1 MASRLQ
7 DVILRGLAA
16 GKPLAT
22 AVAPGTLYYS
32 TDLSATERS
41 DGLVWESYSGSGS
54 SVPLHAP
61 THSLGGT
68 DPVDVTDLAGY
79 PGGGTTFLKD
89 DGTFG
94 APSGGVPASHTATH
108 NAGGTDPITIT
119 NLAGFPGGTTNF
131 LRSDGTFNAPVAAPR
146 ISTISMIID
155 GGASVITT
163 GLKGYLEIPFACTI
177 QAVTLLADVSGSIV
191 VDIWKDTYANYPP
204 VVADTIVASAK
215 PTISAALKSQN
226 TTLTGWNTTINA
238 GDILGFNVD
247 SVATIKKLTLSLKV
261 QIP

>member
-7 DVILRGLAA
+7 DVILRGLTVD
-16 GKPLAT
+16 KPLAT
-22 AVAPGTLYYS
+22 LVAPGTLYFS
-32 TDLSATERS
+32 TDADATERS
-41 DGLVWESYSGSGS
+41 NGTIWESYSGVLSSG
-54 SVPLHAP
+54 VALHAA
-61 THSLGGT
+61 THNSAGT
-68 DPVDVTDLAGY
+68 DPV
-79 PGGGTTFLKD
+79 
-89 DGTFG
+89 
-94 APSGGVPASHTATH
+94 
-108 NAGGTDPITIT
+108 TIT
-119 NLAGFPGGTTNF
+119 TLAGFPGGATTF
-131 LRSDGTFNAPVAAPR
+131 LRDDGVFAALPAAAPR
-146 ISTISMIID
+146 TGVISMIID

-204 VVADTIVASAK
+204 VVADTIVAAAK